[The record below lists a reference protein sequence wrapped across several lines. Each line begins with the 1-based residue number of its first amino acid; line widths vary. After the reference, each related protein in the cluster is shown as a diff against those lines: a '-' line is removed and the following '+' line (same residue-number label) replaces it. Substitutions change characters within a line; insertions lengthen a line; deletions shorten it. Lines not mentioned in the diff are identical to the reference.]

1 MQTML
6 QGCGKSGAE
15 GAWAPQFLSEQL
27 PYLNQGADY
36 AHHSTTSTPRIFIT
50 CNDPVMCYIQSRN
63 VNAVQE
69 SRVSEAGGKGA
80 MALQV

>member
-36 AHHSTTSTPRIFIT
+36 AHHSTTSPLRIFRP
-50 CNDPVMCYIQSRN
+50 CDGPVLYSSMRQRQIENRKS
-63 VNAVQE
+63 
-69 SRVSEAGGKGA
+69 
-80 MALQV
+80 LI